1 MASVSFS
8 VQAETAKKLDKY
20 RAKHKLG
27 SRTKAISQ
35 LLAFALSLEGMGKN
49 YSDGKGQ
56 AYDYG

>member
-27 SRTKAISQ
+27 SRTQAIKH
-35 LLAFALSLEGMGKN
+35 LLAFKLSLEGMGKN
-49 YSDGKGQ
+49 YSDGIGQ
-56 AYDYG
+56 AVDYG

>member
-27 SRTKAISQ
+27 SRTKAIKN
-35 LLAFALSLEGMGKN
+35 LLDKVNSYRGNSLDQNGEPI
-49 YSDGKGQ
+49 
-56 AYDYG
+56 

>member
-27 SRTKAISQ
+27 SRTKAIQ
-35 LLAFALSLEGMGKN
+35 HLLSMN
-49 YSDGKGQ
+49 TQIGKGL
-56 AYDYG
+56 DHNGEPI